1 MKSLIINSK
10 GFGARFSKLSNSIQ
24 LNEKFFAEKYHR
36 ASESSSSLSRK
47 HKPKYKHESSLND
60 DDDDDDDGSTSPV
73 SMSDDNFALFD
84 EEEEMLKVNKG

>member
-1 MKSLIINSK
+1 MKNLIINSK

-60 DDDDDDDGSTSPV
+60 DDDDDDGSTSPV

>member
-1 MKSLIINSK
+1 MKNLNINSK

-47 HKPKYKHESSLND
+47 HKSKYKHESSLN
-60 DDDDDDDGSTSPV
+60 DDDDDDGSTSPV